1 MAKVIKQYRYYT
13 DNNTTNNQPTNVTSQ
28 SYVSGKVFENDNCF
42 PILQLGIQ
50 TLPGTKFYLN
60 NAERPI
66 IVGATGIYEL
76 DIDGLAEIVK
86 LTFDYTSMETIKNSD
101 TGHLIVDIVYDDG
114 SIEVEG

>member
-1 MAKVIKQYRYYT
+1 MAKVVRQFRYYT
-13 DNNTTNNQPTNVTSQ
+13 ESNNDNQPSGCTLSQYTS
-28 SYVSGKVFENDNCF
+28 GTVFNDCF

-86 LTFDYTSMETIKNSD
+86 LTFDYTSMNIIKDSD
-101 TGHLIVDIVYDDG
+101 TAGLIVDIIYDDG
-114 SIEVEG
+114 DLEVEG

>member
-1 MAKVIKQYRYYT
+1 MAKVVKQYRYYT
-13 DNNTTNNQPTNVTSQ
+13 NNNSNNQPTNATFKQ
-28 SYVSGKVFENDNCF
+28 FATGEVFEKDQCF

-50 TLPGTKFYLN
+50 TIPGTKFYLN

-86 LTFDYTSMETIKNSD
+86 ITFDYNSMETISESD
-101 TGHLIVDIVYDDG
+101 TSGLIVDIVYDDG
-114 SIEVEG
+114 SIEMEG